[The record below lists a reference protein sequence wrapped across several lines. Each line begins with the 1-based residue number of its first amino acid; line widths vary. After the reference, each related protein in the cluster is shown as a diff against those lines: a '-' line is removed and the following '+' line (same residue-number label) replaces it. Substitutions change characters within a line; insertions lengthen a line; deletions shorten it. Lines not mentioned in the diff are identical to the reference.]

1 MKFPLPPQPSHI
13 CLSHSYFQSDS
24 ELLVSWL
31 RRNSKPCVGKIL
43 TLGDFARH
51 AEEMVQKWWK
61 QCFALPSLRK
71 KFIPVYVTFVSMTME
86 DGGLL
91 FLWPNF
97 PCPWQDWG
105 CITQAYNCYPG
116 LLRRSFTS
124 QVMPVVSV
132 QPKLTNGATFS
143 CSSGRLL
150 PLHSTTSSVK
160 KLPWFQA
167 SSSALPRAENPL
179 VTFCLFQL
187 LALWPSASYLTDLQS
202 RLPWLYNSDDN
213 TSLV

>member
-1 MKFPLPPQPSHI
+1 MS
-13 CLSHSYFQSDS
+13 C
-24 ELLVSWL
+24 L

-71 KFIPVYVTFVSMTME
+71 KFILVCVTFVSMTME
-86 DGGLL
+86 HGGLL

-97 PCPWQDWG
+97 TCPWQDWG

-132 QPKLTNGATFS
+132 QPKLTNGVIFS
-143 CSSGRLL
+143 CSSGRLH
-150 PLHSTTSSVK
+150 PLHSTISSVK
-160 KLPWFQA
+160 KKKSWCQA
-167 SSSALPRAENPL
+167 SSRALPRAEKYCSHILSLPLTSFLTFCKLLNWFAVL
-179 VTFCLFQL
+179 VTLVVQ
-187 LALWPSASYLTDLQS
+187 Q
-202 RLPWLYNSDDN
+202 WL
-213 TSLV
+213 